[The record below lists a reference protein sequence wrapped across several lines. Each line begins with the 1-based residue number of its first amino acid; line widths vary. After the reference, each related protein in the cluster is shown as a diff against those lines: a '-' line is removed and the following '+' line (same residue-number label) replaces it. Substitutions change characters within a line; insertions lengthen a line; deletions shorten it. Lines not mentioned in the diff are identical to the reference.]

1 MKTTITIVIETHEEN
16 PPTLEVQRVIQDS
29 QVSLDLEE
37 KIQTSLDAFVPIRT
51 GTSRI
56 GAPTYAQGR
65 ATHHCSA
72 CGAPNRRKDP
82 VTGLC
87 KEEAC
92 V

>member
-1 MKTTITIVIETHEEN
+1 MKITITIVIENENLPLEVAPVQPDASPLSEERTQT
-16 PPTLEVQRVIQDS
+16 TLE
-29 QVSLDLEE
+29 
-37 KIQTSLDAFVPIRT
+37 AFVPTRT

-87 KEEAC
+87 KEDAC